1 MSYLEARKELGLSRE
16 KLSSLAKLAGIGISP
31 ASIKKLEDDGEK
43 AIGSRGIS
51 NEAAT
56 YIAYVLGLSTDAT
69 IDWTSVQAGAPVVV
83 AGEKGVFSF
92 GSYDGSNVT
101 VFGDKLQTVEASR
114 ARLAAHSSVPSADN
128 AHLFEARTR
137 GDGGVYA
144 RQVLNYVASHGDM
157 PHGVGALAA
166 ALGLDNG
173 VVSRT
178 VAGLIKSGRLVKVSR
193 GVVALGTV
201 SDEPEAAEIAAPE
214 VETEAAGDDVP
225 QF

>member
-16 KLSSLAKLAGIGISP
+16 KLSSLAKLAGIRVSP
-31 ASIKKLEDDGEK
+31 SSIKKLEDDGEK

-56 YIAYVLGLSTDAT
+56 YISHVLGLSADTTTDWST
-69 IDWTSVQAGAPVVV
+69 VQSGAPVLV

-92 GSYDGSNVT
+92 GSYDGTNVT

-137 GDGGVYA
+137 GDGGAYA
-144 RQVLNYVASHGDM
+144 RQILGFISSNPGA
-157 PHGVGALAA
+157 HGVGAIAYS
-166 ALGLDNG
+166 LGLDNG

-178 VAGLIKSGRLVKVSR
+178 VASLIKSGKLSKVGR
-193 GVVALGTV
+193 GVVTLADGSGAAEAALAP
-201 SDEPEAAEIAAPE
+201 SPEAPAEDG
-214 VETEAAGDDVP
+214 GDDVV

>member
-43 AIGSRGIS
+43 VIGSRGIS
-51 NEAAT
+51 NEAAG
-56 YIAYVLGLSTDAT
+56 YVSYVLGLSTDAT

-92 GSYDGSNVT
+92 GSYDGTNVT

-144 RQVLNYVASHGDM
+144 RQVLNYVGLHADM
-157 PHGVGALAA
+157 PHGIGALAA

-178 VAGLIKSGRLVKVSR
+178 VAGLIKSGKLVKVSR
-193 GVVALGTV
+193 GVVALGAAEDA
-201 SDEPEAAEIAAPE
+201 SEAAEIAAPATE
-214 VETEAAGDDVP
+214 IEAAGDDVV